1 MSIDKF
7 VYDENGEAV
16 GFYGH
21 SEFDED
27 SPQDV
32 ADLWEELM
40 GDIWD
45 DGFSLSKFQR
55 AAKLAFHVLQPY
67 LNRDLNTKV
76 SLPTEYV
83 RLLLWIDR
91 FAQHPVDAGKELAAA
106 RLVSEGFIDQ
116 VLYGVFDQLPEEQA
130 QTIFHFEC
138 DETEKTYDIQAETFD
153 LTALIQDLQ
162 KDEEFEFEEFEFLDD
177 PRGE

>member
-1 MSIDKF
+1 
-7 VYDENGEAV
+7 
-16 GFYGH
+16 
-21 SEFDED
+21 
-27 SPQDV
+27 
-32 ADLWEELM
+32 M

-67 LNRDLNTKV
+67 LNRDPNEGV

-83 RLLLWIDR
+83 WLLLRIDR
-91 FAQHPVDAGKELAAA
+91 FAQHPVDAGKELSAAK
-106 RLVSEGFIDQ
+106 LVSEGFIDQ
-116 VLYGVFDQLPEEQA
+116 MLYGAFDQLPEERA
-130 QTIFHFEC
+130 QTVFRFEC

-153 LTALIQDLQ
+153 LTELVHDLEE
-162 KDEEFEFEEFEFLDD
+162 DEEFEFEEFEFLDD

>member
-1 MSIDKF
+1 MGIDKF

-32 ADLWEELM
+32 ADLWKELM

-45 DGFSLSKFQR
+45 DGYSLSKFQR

-83 RLLLWIDR
+83 WCGIKK
-91 FAQHPVDAGKELAAA
+91 VDSLFS
-106 RLVSEGFIDQ
+106 RIS
-116 VLYGVFDQLPEEQA
+116 
-130 QTIFHFEC
+130 
-138 DETEKTYDIQAETFD
+138 
-153 LTALIQDLQ
+153 
-162 KDEEFEFEEFEFLDD
+162 
-177 PRGE
+177 

>member
-40 GDIWD
+40 GDI
-45 DGFSLSKFQR
+45 
-55 AAKLAFHVLQPY
+55 
-67 LNRDLNTKV
+67 
-76 SLPTEYV
+76 
-83 RLLLWIDR
+83 
-91 FAQHPVDAGKELAAA
+91 
-106 RLVSEGFIDQ
+106 
-116 VLYGVFDQLPEEQA
+116 
-130 QTIFHFEC
+130 
-138 DETEKTYDIQAETFD
+138 
-153 LTALIQDLQ
+153 
-162 KDEEFEFEEFEFLDD
+162 
-177 PRGE
+177 

>member
-40 GDIWD
+40 WCGIKKVDSL
-45 DGFSLSKFQR
+45 FSRIS
-55 AAKLAFHVLQPY
+55 
-67 LNRDLNTKV
+67 
-76 SLPTEYV
+76 
-83 RLLLWIDR
+83 
-91 FAQHPVDAGKELAAA
+91 
-106 RLVSEGFIDQ
+106 
-116 VLYGVFDQLPEEQA
+116 
-130 QTIFHFEC
+130 
-138 DETEKTYDIQAETFD
+138 
-153 LTALIQDLQ
+153 
-162 KDEEFEFEEFEFLDD
+162 
-177 PRGE
+177 